1 MWRGLSGLIRL
12 NRAPAAAPTS
22 PDSANGG
29 RDASTPRRIGTAA
42 ASAPLRR
49 SPRNLGAPR
58 AGGDTGLNQVYFI
71 LFYFIFLLIF
81 HAFLL
86 CLRNLYLKR
95 MWREQITS
103 VSKLQTVKA
112 LLNAGMINPATLKGA
127 PAST

>member
-71 LFYFIFLLIF
+71 LFYFFIDFS
-81 HAFLL
+81 
-86 CLRNLYLKR
+86 CLFAMFKELVLK
-95 MWREQITS
+95 TY
-103 VSKLQTVKA
+103 V
-112 LLNAGMINPATLKGA
+112 AGTDNFRQ
-127 PAST
+127 